1 MLPPDQRLLEE
12 DFTSAEFRAGADK
25 GRWGRLEPLQVP
37 ANLAW
42 PHFVLWIAAVPRE
55 KAPDRYYFLLD
66 GTGYRVRSPTGSLW
80 DPTTQSALETA
91 KRPKGRAD
99 SRFAKVFRTDWNSG
113 TAFYHPYD
121 RVASESHP
129 KWPGEQPHL
138 VWTAEH
144 TIVDFVEEF
153 HGLLHSSDYAGA

>member
-91 KRPKGRAD
+91 KRPKGRPRQTRRTRSPNWNGAE
-99 SRFAKVFRTDWNSG
+99 SWKRSAKSAVIAPRRRSG
-113 TAFYHPYD
+113 L
-121 RVASESHP
+121 E
-129 KWPGEQPHL
+129 
-138 VWTAEH
+138 
-144 TIVDFVEEF
+144 
-153 HGLLHSSDYAGA
+153 